1 MKLIFNKYFLYSYIF
16 LSCAILSN
24 CSAGILDSDNQS
36 TQQIFKTKVIDGY
49 ISGANVFIDMN
60 WNLKQDLNEPSA
72 YEDTENEIYY
82 FEESQFSAIDN
93 WSIGCSQR
101 RPRVAEVP
109 VGAIDSS
116 RGVVSEEYDMY
127 FFPYQSGG
135 GEQGESRANVTPL
148 TSIFISYISSSLDGS
163 NISDVDGCGEN
174 ANVIANL
181 VIPKVENTLSIL
193 SANFNISAY
202 SFYEDF
208 IASGNAEL
216 QAYAELIV
224 DFLKTATT
232 VSKIIED
239 EYEINLTTQLDR
251 SLIQKIL
258 SKEEFSE
265 ITFALF
271 SQTELVQ
278 LDDGYEQLY
287 LYGFYGVTSNNQ
299 GKLIDNNGNEYEL
312 NITNLLA
319 NTDFRIRDM
328 KITRSPIFGNNKVL
342 LEFRNDN
349 ETGIN
354 RHIDIGTFVLDENLM
369 RVSSNDKKREIV
381 KELFG
386 DGYSLTI
393 KNDNNSYFDYEFERI
408 FSSRDPNELEDIYNE
423 VMALD
428 PNMETMIN
436 NRYLLFDGDMHQLR
450 NGEWGYIESKDSSSF
465 YVNCYNSSTNES
477 VNGSDGYELCSEHI
491 Q

>member
-1 MKLIFNKYFLYSYIF
+1 MKSIFNKYIYYSFVIVT
-16 LSCAILSN
+16 CIILTN
-24 CSAGILDSDNQS
+24 CSGGIFDSEDQS
-36 TQQIFKTKVIDGY
+36 TPQIFKTKVIDGY
-49 ISGANVFIDMN
+49 ISGANVFIDIN

-93 WSIGCSQR
+93 WSISCSQR

-116 RGVVSEEYDMY
+116 RGVVSEEYEMY
-127 FFPYQSGG
+127 FFPYQAGG
-135 GEQGESRANVTPL
+135 GDQGESRANVTPL

-163 NISDVDGCGEN
+163 NISDIDGCGQN
-174 ANVIANL
+174 SDAIANL

-239 EYEINLTTQLDR
+239 EYEINLRTQLDQ

-278 LDDGYEQLY
+278 LDDDYEQLY
-287 LYGFYGVTSNNQ
+287 IYGFYDVTANKQ
-299 GKLIDNNGNEYEL
+299 GKLIDNDGNEYEL
-312 NITNLLA
+312 NISNLLA
-319 NTDFRIRDM
+319 NTNFRIRDM
-328 KITRSPIFGNNKVL
+328 MITRSPIFGNNKVL
-342 LEFRNDN
+342 LEFRNDDD
-349 ETGIN
+349 TGIN
-354 RHIDIGTFVLDENLM
+354 RHIDIGTFVLGENLM
-369 RVSSNDKKREIV
+369 RISTNNEKREIN
-381 KELFG
+381 KYLG
-386 DGYSLTI
+386 DGYSITI

-408 FSSRDPNELEDIYNE
+408 FTSRDPNELEEIYNE
-423 VMALD
+423 VMTLD
-428 PNMETMIN
+428 TNMETMIN
-436 NRYLLFDGDMHQLR
+436 NRYLLFDGDSHQLR
-450 NGEWGYIESKDSSSF
+450 SGDWGYVESNVLSSF
-465 YVNCYNSSTNES
+465 YVSCFNISTNES
-477 VNGSDGYELCSEHI
+477 VTGSDGYELCSQNI